1 MTATQSLKAKQRW
14 QKMSDAERRQA
25 AEPMVQASSERRRTA
40 HALLGALEAA
50 GIKVEVV
57 AGDEVPTS

>member
-1 MTATQSLKAKQRW
+1 MTPAV
-14 QKMSDAERRQA
+14 E
-25 AEPMVQASSERRRTA
+25 ASSELRRTA
-40 HALLGALEAA
+40 PALLGALEAA